1 MPPPDGVVAANG
13 FTFDRLGVRVPTVAV
28 SPRIPKG
35 TVVHGPTGAQAP
47 TPMSQFDVRFRARA
61 PSPPHTLL
69 CNPPSALPP
78 PPPFPPSPGHQHHF
92 HCE

>member
-1 MPPPDGVVAANG
+1 MAAANG

-47 TPMSQFDVRFRARA
+47 TPTSQFDVRVRARA
-61 PSPPHTLL
+61 P
-69 CNPPSALPP
+69 PP
-78 PPPFPPSPGHQHHF
+78 PLALHVNPTYQRSFPPRAGHQHHF